1 MRKMIEIEE
10 NIDNKTNFVENLH
23 HQITQK
29 YFRFYKNI
37 PDYNQKLDAMNFN
50 LTLKES
56 IYKIRKEFEI
66 AQIRKNYA
74 SVVNEFED
82 MIQKK

>member
-1 MRKMIEIEE
+1 MIEIEKD
-10 NIDNKTNFVENLH
+10 IDYKTNFVENLH

-37 PDYNQKLDAMNFN
+37 PDYHQKLDAMNFN
-50 LTLKES
+50 LKLKES
-56 IYKIRKEFEI
+56 IYKIRKNFELT
-66 AQIRKNYA
+66 QMRQNYA

-82 MIQKK
+82 ILQKKY

>member
-1 MRKMIEIEE
+1 MSKMIEIEE
-10 NIDNKTNFVENLH
+10 DIDNKTNFVENLH

-37 PDYNQKLDAMNFN
+37 PDFHQKLDAMNFH
-50 LTLKES
+50 LQLKES
-56 IYKIRKEFEI
+56 IHRIRKEFEI
-66 AQIRKNYA
+66 AQLRKNYA